1 MTACIRSVHEGC
13 GTRRITVD
21 GADDDLR
28 NALAIASDG
37 VHRAQ
42 SRALSVASRAGVSLQ
57 TRDKCGS
64 GRLRLATDGPG
75 PGERQERR
83 ARELRGWRV
92 RCDLVAKQECH
103 EALFPALSSP
113 PRLPCRSP
121 GPGPSVPSPS
131 CPEPRLSR
139 VSKLTPAH
147 NTPHE
152 AISCLFY
159 PQTAPARTPT
169 SHMIKHSPPPKHS
182 PAQNE
187 DGCFHRVPTHTLTL
201 TFASVGSH
209 VPSSKPR

>member
-1 MTACIRSVHEGC
+1 MP
-13 GTRRITVD
+13 RRGLEIVPV
-21 GADDDLR
+21 APCQ
-28 NALAIASDG
+28 AIARQGIPEVVIGAID
-37 VHRAQ
+37 RDM
-42 SRALSVASRAGVSLQ
+42 SRSTALMHQTHGCSHKTQAFSPKFLSNSRKQRFLAGSSRHAHMPTPQ
-57 TRDKCGS
+57 
-64 GRLRLATDGPG
+64 
-75 PGERQERR
+75 
-83 ARELRGWRV
+83 
-92 RCDLVAKQECH
+92 
-103 EALFPALSSP
+103 PASSP

-121 GPGPSVPSPS
+121 GPGPSVASPS
-131 CPEPRLSR
+131 CPKPHLSR

-169 SHMIKHSPPPKHS
+169 SHMIKHSPPSKHS